1 MQHNFLPIQ
10 PIQPLGNMASMFT
23 QNVSYAPIAEGEGSF
38 AAFFNKELAKVNDGI
53 NAPGVMSDD
62 LATGDLNNLHKISIE
77 NAKADTLLKLAT
89 KVMSSLAMDFKT
101 LMQMQI

>member
-1 MQHNFLPIQ
+1 MQNNFLPIQ

-38 AAFFNKELAKVNDGI
+38 ASFLNKELSKVNDGI
-53 NAPGVMSDD
+53 NAPGAMSDD
-62 LATGDLNNLHKISIE
+62 LATGDLNSLHKISIE

-89 KVMSSLAMDFKT
+89 KIMSSLAMDFKT